1 MFPNWFE
8 LALRPQWAL
17 FWMVLGVGL
26 PWAYAALP
34 RRHWRSLPLLLLL
47 SLALGPMAVTAW
59 MFVLGTIGGAN
70 EAAALT
76 APTIFAGTVVI
87 AAAGVAAAWIKRR
100 RTTPAA
106 AAERTPLALDERML
120 AILIVAACVLRWIAA
135 VWFPFWQYDPIWVY
149 GYEGKLYTLLG
160 YIPQDIGY
168 YPQFLPLQY
177 AYAQIMSGVL
187 DDHVARAVFPLYHWG
202 STLAAYALGRLI
214 VGRRTGVYLAAIWA
228 LYPHVAQWATT
239 GDLEI
244 PQAFAFT
251 GAAAFF
257 LRAWLDAR
265 TGDASVRSY
274 AIIAGLF
281 LGIAMWT
288 KPTAGAF
295 ILGVGVLVAVEAV
308 RVRFDLRRLWP
319 RFQVALWCGVAT
331 IPLGA
336 LWYVRNILLGH
347 RAIDFPHPFWL
358 TQAQRSGV
366 EFGWPLLAAALLC
379 AWLIWSPGLRR
390 RPNRRVLIAGWLLIG
405 AGVLPSILSP
415 HRMGVIE
422 WALFGAGASVLA
434 VHLLPILSHHA
445 TAQAQASVRA
455 VLWGLLLAVPYFV
468 VWFMSYSYHY
478 RLSFAIV
485 PLMIL
490 PVAVIAARWIPA
502 QVNVRKIAPVIGIPL
517 LLAALPGL
525 VAPLQNNNGEWDYLW
540 SGKYPDDWSKMDSTN
555 YALWRTVQALKNNI
569 RDRRIEDPVIFAPG
583 LQRLPFFFPL
593 DDVRINEAP
602 SDLDQLDG
610 VDYYVYTQEA
620 RWLYA
625 EFAQPEVNQVTGAMY
640 RSELM
645 TPIASYRDGAFFGQ
659 VYHVR
664 DVDRRF
670 RIPNNIDV
678 PDVEIAWPF
687 GSLLGTRLRGD
698 PVLGGPTPPQ
708 VRIFFLASGPAPL
721 EYTLY
726 IHLLDDDGNLVTT
739 WDSFPAFGEY
749 AWYSTRL
756 WEPDEVVS
764 HTAILALPP
773 DVTLDSDASYTVRIG
788 WYDFFADSAR
798 VPGVL
803 ADGSSADGVDLS
815 YVFRAASNE

>member
-1 MFPNWFE
+1 MFPYWFE

-17 FWMVLGVGL
+17 IWMVFGVGL
-26 PWAYAALP
+26 PWAYAVLP
-34 RRHWRSLPLLLLL
+34 RRHWRSLPLVLLL

-59 MFVLGTIGGAN
+59 MFVLGTVGGAS
-70 EAAALT
+70 ETAALT
-76 APTIFAGTVVI
+76 APAIFVGTAAI
-87 AAAGVAAAWIKRR
+87 AAVGAAAAWIKRR
-100 RTTPAA
+100 RTIAVP
-106 AAERTPLALDERML
+106 AERVPLALDERML
-120 AILIVAACVLRWIAA
+120 VILIAAACVLRWVAA

-202 STLAAYALGRLI
+202 SILAAYALGRLT
-214 VGRRTGVYLAAIWA
+214 VGRRAGVYLAAIWA
-228 LYPHVAQWATT
+228 LYPHVGQWATT

-257 LRAWLDAR
+257 LRAWLNAR
-265 TGDASVRSY
+265 AGDVAARPY
-274 AIIAGLF
+274 AVIAGLF
-281 LGIAMWT
+281 LGIALWT

-295 ILGVGVLVAVEAV
+295 ILGVGTLVAVEAV
-308 RVRFDLRRLWP
+308 RVRLDLRRLWP
-319 RFQVALWCGVAT
+319 RFQVALWCGVAS

-336 LWYVRNILLGH
+336 LWYVRNVLLGH

-358 TQAQRSGV
+358 TQAQRSGA
-366 EFGWPLLAAALLC
+366 EFGWPLLAAGLVC
-379 AWLIWSPGLRR
+379 AWLLWSPGLRR
-390 RPNRRVLIAGWLLIG
+390 RPNRRVLLTAWLLIG
-405 AGVLPSILSP
+405 AGALPSIVSP

-422 WALFGAGASVLA
+422 WALFGGGGAVLI
-434 VHLLPILSHHA
+434 VHLLAILRDHA
-445 TAQAQASVRA
+445 TAQAQRMTHA
-455 VLWGLLLAVPYFV
+455 VMWGLLLAVPYFA

-485 PLMIL
+485 PLMIA
-490 PVAVIAARWIPA
+490 PVAVIAARWIPP
-502 QVNVRKIAPVIGIPL
+502 QVSVRRIAPLIGIPL
-517 LLAALPGL
+517 LLAALPGIA
-525 VAPLQNNNGEWDYLW
+525 APLQNNNGEWDYLW
-540 SGKYPDDWSKMDSTN
+540 SGKYPDDWRKMDSTN
-555 YALWRTVQALKNNI
+555 YALWRTVQALKNDI
-569 RDRRIEDPVIFAPG
+569 RNRGLEHPVIFAPG

-593 DDVRINEAP
+593 DDVRIDQAP

-620 RWLYA
+620 RWLYE
-625 EFAQPEVNQVTGAMY
+625 EFAQPEVNQVTGSMY
-640 RSELM
+640 RAELM
-645 TPIASYRDGAFFGQ
+645 RPIASYRDGAFFGQ

-664 DVDRRF
+664 GIDRRF
-670 RIPNNIDV
+670 RIPNNID
-678 PDVEIAWPF
+678 PAEVEITWPF
-687 GSLLGTRLRGD
+687 GSLLGTRLSGD
-698 PVLGGPTPPQ
+698 PVLGGLTPPR
-708 VRIFFLASGPAPL
+708 VRLFFLASGPAPL

-726 IHLLDDDGNLVTT
+726 IHLLDDEGNLVTT

-756 WEPDEVVS
+756 WEPDEIVS
-764 HTAILALPP
+764 HPATLTLPA
-773 DVTLDSDASYTVRIG
+773 DVTLEPGTAYTLRIG

-803 ADGSSADGVDLS
+803 ADGSETDGVDLP
-815 YVFRAASNE
+815 YVFRAVSNE